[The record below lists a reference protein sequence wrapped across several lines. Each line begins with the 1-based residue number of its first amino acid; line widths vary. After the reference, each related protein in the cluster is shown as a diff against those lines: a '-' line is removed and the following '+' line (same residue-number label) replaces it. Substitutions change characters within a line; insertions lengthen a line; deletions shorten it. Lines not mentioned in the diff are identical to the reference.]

1 MTDKR
6 QPVPDWADMI
16 AERDAEIANLRATHS
31 NLIGTNRMLKA
42 QVAERDTEIAKLR
55 AEVERARVREQELA
69 DEANRLLDE
78 VKASDKK
85 VFYLTAEVE
94 RKDAALNKALPW
106 LDEVFRWHRDMQSSS
121 LMVMGA
127 QTALEVA
134 RAALNPS
141 QEPRT

>member
-1 MTDKR
+1 VTDKR

-55 AEVERARVREQELA
+55 AEVERARVREQKLA

-94 RKDAALNKALPW
+94 RKDAALK
-106 LDEVFRWHRDMQSSS
+106 M
-121 LMVMGA
+121 
-127 QTALEVA
+127 A
-134 RAALNPS
+134 RAHVATNAQGWSVSRREAMDDLAKIDAALTPA
-141 QEPRT
+141 EEKTDV